1 MHSDSEPDQL
11 FDEQI
16 WSVLKKVTFLKFV
29 NVTLKSDILAW
40 INKQYLWRKM
50 KTVMIGAL
58 VLAFALVVAQAADSP
73 PTMSPTMQTD
83 YDTNFIQN
91 GNFD

>member
-1 MHSDSEPDQL
+1 
-11 FDEQI
+11 
-16 WSVLKKVTFLKFV
+16 
-29 NVTLKSDILAW
+29 
-40 INKQYLWRKM
+40 M
-50 KTVMIGAL
+50 KAVMIGAL

>member
-1 MHSDSEPDQL
+1 
-11 FDEQI
+11 
-16 WSVLKKVTFLKFV
+16 
-29 NVTLKSDILAW
+29 
-40 INKQYLWRKM
+40 M

-58 VLAFALVVAQAADSP
+58 VLAFALVVAQAADP